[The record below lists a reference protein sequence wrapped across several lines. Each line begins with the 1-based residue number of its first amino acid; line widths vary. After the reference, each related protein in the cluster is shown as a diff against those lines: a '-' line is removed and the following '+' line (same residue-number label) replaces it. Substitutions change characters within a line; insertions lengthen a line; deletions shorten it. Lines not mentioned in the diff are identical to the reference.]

1 MELTVVM
8 PCLNEAETVATCVR
22 KAVGF
27 LQEHEISG
35 EVIVAD
41 NGSTDGSQQLA
52 TDAGARVVPV
62 SEKGYGNALM
72 GGIVAARGRYIIMG
86 DADDSYDFTNL
97 MPFVEKL
104 RDGADLVMG
113 NRFEGGIEPG
123 AMPPLH
129 RYLGNPVLSFI
140 GRLFFGSKIGDFHCG
155 LRGFRRDSVMRLGL
169 QATGMEF
176 ASELV
181 VKATLAKQ
189 RITEVPTTLAKDGR
203 SRPPHLH
210 TWRDG
215 WRHLRFLLL
224 FSPRWLFFVPGLVV
238 FVLGIV
244 IGAAVIPRPFDIGSV
259 SFDVDTLVAASAM
272 VVIGFQSVLFALFTQ
287 VYASAEGF
295 LPEDKRVRHILK
307 TLSLER
313 GLLAGG
319 GLAAAGIIGLVFS
332 FVYWNSAR
340 FGALNYDHALRLV
353 VPVGDRLDR
362 QLPNHPGHL
371 LPQHPGHPPYP
382 ASGHGGAG
390 DGRGRPGGRPGPG
403 EPYPAGRS
411 RRHGG
416 CRRRRARDGDGRSA
430 ACPRRQPGERQ
441 LRERRRRDGQLR
453 ERRRRDGG
461 GGSWSRRARGRWRA
475 RRIRPRY
482 TRGQCRRDVNS
493 RLAASRW
500 P

>member
-27 LQEHEISG
+27 LHEHDISG

-72 GGIVAARGRYIIMG
+72 GGIVAARGRFIIMG

-97 MPFVEKL
+97 MPFIEKL

-113 NRFEGGIEPG
+113 NRFAGGIEPG

-129 RYLGNPVLSFI
+129 RYLGNPVLSFV

-155 LRGFRRDSVMRLGL
+155 LRGFRRDSVMKLGL

-224 FSPRWLFFVPGLVV
+224 FSPRWLFFFPGLAV
-238 FVLGIV
+238 FVLGVV
-244 IGAAVIPRPFDIGSV
+244 IGAVVIPRPFSIGSV
-259 SFDVDTLVAASAM
+259 TFDVDTLVAASAM

-319 GLAAAGIIGLVFS
+319 ALAVAGIVGLVFS
-332 FVYWNSAR
+332 FFYWNSAR

-353 VPVGDRLDR
+353 VPSATALIVSCQIILGTFFLSILGIRRTRHPAMGALETDEEAREAAPGRVARSRPDGAVGTVGVDA
-362 QLPNHPGHL
+362 GA
-371 LPQHPGHPPYP
+371 P
-382 ASGHGGAG
+382 ATGTAAPVAAPAQTRSTAHGAPAAADKAGSVPAGAG
-390 DGRGRPGGRPGPG
+390 SDVRGAGSDGAPI
-403 EPYPAGRS
+403 
-411 RRHGG
+411 
-416 CRRRRARDGDGRSA
+416 RD
-430 ACPRRQPGERQ
+430 
-441 LRERRRRDGQLR
+441 
-453 ERRRRDGG
+453 
-461 GGSWSRRARGRWRA
+461 
-475 RRIRPRY
+475 
-482 TRGQCRRDVNS
+482 
-493 RLAASRW
+493 
-500 P
+500 